1 MNINVSVKRG
11 NICEKDYVWNTAK
24 YNCENQKY
32 LESIMDNSGIIWD
45 EVIDAGAKLSQKE
58 DNDKKKTIP
67 TNFIKKN
74 VTCKT
79 QKFLCFTCIF
89 FNCYSI
95 IDSCQFLLL
104 SDKISSKTK
113 TLPFHYTKLI
123 LFENELS
130 S

>member
-79 QKFLCFTCIF
+79 QNF
-89 FNCYSI
+89 YV
-95 IDSCQFLLL
+95 LL
-104 SDKISSKTK
+104 SFFLIAIALLIAVSFYCYLIKYRAKQK
-113 TLPFHYTKLI
+113 HYRFTTQ
-123 LFENELS
+123 N
-130 S
+130 